1 MAQFDIQ
8 GTRARLAADLMA
20 GKITRAA
27 HDNYLAIAEFCVRQ
41 RTYQILT
48 QVPISRT
55 HARSG
60 RDRMD
65 GNPSGSCRSVSAPG
79 KTGGPGSSISRE

>member
-27 HDNYLAIAEFCVRQ
+27 HDNYLAIAEFCVR
-41 RTYQILT
+41 
-48 QVPISRT
+48 
-55 HARSG
+55 
-60 RDRMD
+60 
-65 GNPSGSCRSVSAPG
+65 
-79 KTGGPGSSISRE
+79 